1 MLKCFISTASACFN
15 IDNTDQTIT
24 VEGVDFTY
32 LAGADRDAHAANA
45 VGAYIDQNVPSL
57 STKPLRLVWVET
69 SKAKEITQ
77 TSEETK

>member
-1 MLKCFISTASACFN
+1 MTKVFKATAGACFN

-24 VEGVDFTY
+24 VEGVEFVY
-32 LAGADRDAHAANA
+32 VAGADRDAHAANA

-69 SKAKEITQ
+69 SKAAEITQ
-77 TSEETK
+77 TPEESK